1 MSLFGIPSS
10 FFVLRQSEIKS
21 KAIMMTKVDEDHS
34 IISFVNSNSN
44 VIHSTISIK
53 NQRALFIAFKKI
65 FMLYIF
71 EMK

>member
-1 MSLFGIPSS
+1 
-10 FFVLRQSEIKS
+10 
-21 KAIMMTKVDEDHS
+21 MMTKVDEDHS
-34 IISFVNSNSN
+34 IISVNSNSN